1 MISISIGNFIK
12 PKNSNVTMSASFKN
26 QNAYWLPNY
35 ITSKEP
41 HPKPIS
47 KGELPIVQKTYD
59 LIKWYVPI
67 LNRLP
72 KDHKFGLGDRMV
84 AALYELMEGFVT
96 ARYAKNKREILEPL
110 SGKLD
115 ILQYQTRLLLD
126 FQLVEVKRY
135 EHASRLLDELGRQLT
150 GWLGQQ
156 RQSE

>member
-1 MISISIGNFIK
+1 MQI
-12 PKNSNVTMSASFKN
+12 ALSFSLAAGKLTVMP
-26 QNAYWLPNY
+26 Q
-35 ITSKEP
+35 SEP
-41 HPKPIS
+41 S
-47 KGELPIVQKTYD
+47 ELPIVQKTYD

-84 AALYELMEGFVT
+84 AALYDLLEGLIA
-96 ARYAKNKREILEPL
+96 ARYARNKVALLQPL

-126 FQLVEVKRY
+126 FELVEVRRY
-135 EHASRLLDELGRQLT
+135 EYASRLLDEVGRQLT

-156 RQSE
+156 RGQR

>member
-1 MISISIGNFIK
+1 MA
-12 PKNSNVTMSASFKN
+12 T
-26 QNAYWLPNY
+26 
-35 ITSKEP
+35 
-41 HPKPIS
+41 
-47 KGELPIVQKTYD
+47 GELPIVQKTYD

-72 KDHKFGLGDRMV
+72 RDHKFGLGDRMI

-96 ARYAKNKREILEPL
+96 ARYARNKREILEPL

-126 FQLVEVKRY
+126 FQLMEVKRY
-135 EHASRLLDELGRQLT
+135 EYASQFLDEIGRQLT

-156 RQSE
+156 RNPE

>member
-1 MISISIGNFIK
+1 MPQS
-12 PKNSNVTMSASFKN
+12 
-26 QNAYWLPNY
+26 
-35 ITSKEP
+35 EP
-41 HPKPIS
+41 S
-47 KGELPIVQKTYD
+47 ELPIVQKTYD

-84 AALYELMEGFVT
+84 AALYDLLEGLIA
-96 ARYAKNKREILEPL
+96 ARYARNKVALLQPL

-126 FQLVEVKRY
+126 FQLVEVNRY
-135 EHASRLLDELGRQLT
+135 EYASRLLDEVGRQLT

-156 RQSE
+156 RGQR